1 MACRPAYS
9 LAMSRSPLVFEFRWR
24 SQGAAHT
31 DRFVAGAIAPEALPA
46 DLGDALAGIAPLQE
60 RTIRLVPGVSIPRAA
75 GDTMVRI
82 DSPTLTVPA
91 VGGRVIRPRFG
102 RFYPRFLL
110 GLTRDPSPCRCIEAG
125 PGSVVFDC
133 THPLAGCDV
142 ECTVTALPPDSA
154 GALGQKGT
162 RWETML
168 EGPGMQ
174 ARRLGQPT
182 DFFSDDPFS
191 RQDEADDAVF
201 YENPRMVDHI
211 DSRATGIVEAL
222 HRSLLK
228 PGWSVLD
235 MMSSLRSHLPSEVRP
250 RDVVGLGMNGNELEA
265 NPALTDR
272 VVHDLNRD
280 PALPF
285 GDGRFDAVLCS
296 LSVEYLTKPFD
307 VFADAA
313 RVLKPGGL
321 FVCTFSNR
329 WFPGKAIR
337 LWPELHE
344 FERLGLVAEYFHESG
359 MFDGVETFSERG
371 WPRPGDPR
379 DRYFGRLHLS
389 DPVYGVWARR
399 KGLSLG
405 R

>member
-1 MACRPAYS
+1 MPGRTAYS
-9 LAMSRSPLVFEFRWR
+9 RAMVRLPLLFEFRWR

-31 DRFVAGAIAPEALPA
+31 DRFLAGAIAPETLPA
-46 DLGDALAGIAPLQE
+46 DVGDALAGIAPFQE
-60 RTIRLVPGVSIPRAA
+60 RTIRLVQGVPIPQAVGEA
-75 GDTMVRI
+75 MVRF

-110 GLTRDPSPCRCIEAG
+110 GRTRDPSPCRSVEAG
-125 PGSVVFDC
+125 PESVVFDC

-142 ECTVTALPPDSA
+142 ECVVTALPPDPA
-154 GALGQKGT
+154 GSFGQGGMK
-162 RWETML
+162 WETML

-174 ARRLGQPT
+174 ARLRGLPT

-191 RQDEADDAVF
+191 RQDETDDAVF

-211 DSRATGIVEAL
+211 DSRATGIVESL
-222 HRSLLK
+222 YRSILN
-228 PGWSVLD
+228 PGSSVLD
-235 MMSSLRSHLPSEVRP
+235 LMSSLRSHLPSEVHLRE
-250 RDVVGLGMNGNELEA
+250 VVGLGMNSNELEA

-285 GDGRFDAVLCS
+285 GEGRFDAILCS
-296 LSVEYLTKPFD
+296 LSVEYLTKPFE

-321 FVCTFSNR
+321 FACTFSNR

-337 LWPELHE
+337 LWTELHE
-344 FERLGLVAEYFHESG
+344 FERMGLAAEYFHESG

-371 WPRPGDPR
+371 WPRPDDPR
-379 DRYFGRLHLS
+379 DRYFGRLHQS
-389 DPVYGVWARR
+389 DPIYGVWTRR